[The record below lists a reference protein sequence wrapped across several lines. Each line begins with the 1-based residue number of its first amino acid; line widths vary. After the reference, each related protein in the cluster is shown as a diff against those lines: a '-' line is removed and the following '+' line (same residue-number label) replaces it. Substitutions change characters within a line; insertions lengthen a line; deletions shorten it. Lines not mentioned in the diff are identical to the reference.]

1 MSVQWMKHALI
12 ASVLTVLMT
21 LPATAQQRRRVAA
34 PLSGGP
40 AKPAAGTPDSQRLS
54 QILAKIEQRLTILEN
69 QAISQQRVAST
80 RNQTGSSLDLATIEG
95 RVTALENQ
103 VISQPPATPTTNQM
117 SSTPDLATME
127 ARVTALENQAVSQ
140 PPATN
145 QAGSTSGELTCTK
158 LTVVNSVGQPKVI
171 LSAKDNGG
179 QAIFRGPDGLTRI
192 ILYMA
197 NSGGGQLTLFKGGST
212 DMSGQGG
219 LVIVQVTN
227 NGGRIDVIDNTGQG
241 SSSDSWTALVP

>member
-54 QILAKIEQRLTILEN
+54 QILARIEQRLTVLEN

-158 LTVVNSVGQPKVI
+158 LTVVNSAGQPMVM
-171 LSAKDNGG
+171 LRGQNSMPGG
-179 QAIFRGPDGLTRI
+179 QVEIYGPDGDRRI
-192 ILYMA
+192 FLA
-197 NSGGGQLTLFKGGST
+197 VSGNLGGGYVEVGC
-212 DMSGQGG
+212 GQSSPR
-219 LVIVQVTN
+219 VT
-227 NGGRIDVIDNTGQG
+227 IDAIPTEGNVSVYNATTGTF
-241 SSSDSWTALVP
+241 SILD